1 MRWSRWRRAVGVGV
15 ALAAIVA
22 AFALMIA
29 RSESL
34 PAGPEAI
41 VWDRTACA
49 ECRMAVSEPR
59 FAAQLQTKDGR
70 VLDFDDPGCLFLYLD
85 ANPEV
90 ETHAIYFRHHRED
103 RWIPAERAAFVSVG
117 PSPMAFDL
125 GAEDRGVEGGLTVD
139 AARESVRERES
150 RGCCSHD

>member
-1 MRWSRWRRAVGVGV
+1 MIDKRWMRLLGIGV
-15 ALAAIVA
+15 ALAAVAA
-22 AFALMIA
+22 AFALVIA

-34 PAGPEAI
+34 PAGPEAV

-85 ANPEV
+85 SNEV
-90 ETHAIYFRHHRED
+90 EIHAIYFRHHRED
-103 RWIPAERAAFVSVG
+103 RWLPAEQTAFVTAG
-117 PSPMAFDL
+117 PSPMAFNL
-125 GAEDRGVEGGLTVD
+125 GAEDLGIEGGVNIE
-139 AARESVRERES
+139 AARERVRTRGS
-150 RGCCSHD
+150 GGCCPHD